1 MINNFSAKKNKI
13 YQISNL
19 KLFSLERN
27 KFYLKRLSILYFYRR
42 KCNHF
47 EQEIFKV

>member
-19 KLFSLERN
+19 KLFTLMVN
-27 KFYLKRLSILYFYRR
+27 KILAVKVSI
-42 KCNHF
+42 C
-47 EQEIFKV
+47 IFTGANVIIIE

>member
-19 KLFSLERN
+19 KLFSLEDN
-27 KFYLKRLSILYFYRR
+27 KILDQMISI
-42 KCNHF
+42 C
-47 EQEIFKV
+47 IFTGANVMIY

>member
-19 KLFSLERN
+19 KLFSYFTN
-27 KFYLKRLSILYFYRR
+27 KF
-42 KCNHF
+42 ND
-47 EQEIFKV
+47 QKVLLFVFLPAQM

>member
-19 KLFSLERN
+19 KLFTLEGN
-27 KFYLKRLSILYFYRR
+27 KILAQTVSI
-42 KCNHF
+42 C
-47 EQEIFKV
+47 IFTGANVIIIE

>member
-19 KLFSLERN
+19 KLFTLMVN
-27 KFYLKRLSILYFYRR
+27 KILAVKVSICIFAGR
-42 KCNHF
+42 KCSDN
-47 EQEIFKV
+47 

>member
-19 KLFSLERN
+19 KLFDLLGN
-27 KFYLKRLSILYFYRR
+27 KVLVETVSI
-42 KCNHF
+42 C
-47 EQEIFKV
+47 IFTGANIDYIIE